1 MLLLTAFAAMI
12 ATTFIHHLGLA
23 QAIAE
28 VVKKV
33 TDCGQCFTF
42 WATLAG
48 LLYSG
53 GNIITSTLL
62 AIIMAYSYNW
72 FVLLLLL
79 LQRIFTNLYGKK
91 TEQQRNK
98 TTNKDE

>member
-12 ATTFIHHLGLA
+12 SATLIHHLGLA
-23 QAIAE
+23 QTIAG

-42 WATLAG
+42 WTTLTG

-62 AIIMAYSYNW
+62 AIMMAYLYNW

-79 LQRIFTNLYGKK
+79 LQRIFTNLYGKE
-91 TEQQRNK
+91 TERRQK
-98 TTNKDE
+98 GE